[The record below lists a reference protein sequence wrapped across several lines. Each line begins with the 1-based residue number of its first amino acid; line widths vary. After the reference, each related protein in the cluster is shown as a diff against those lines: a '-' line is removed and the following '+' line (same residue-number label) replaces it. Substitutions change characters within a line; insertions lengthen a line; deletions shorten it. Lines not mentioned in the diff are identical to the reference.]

1 LDKKDR
7 LLQIFLEEAGEIIE
21 NLDNLMMELEEAE
34 DKADLINNIFR
45 GVHTL
50 KGSANSFGFTRLGEY
65 VHHWEDLLGM
75 FRDDPNSPKLASSI
89 DLFFDAVNVVRDTL
103 ELEVQGD
110 TSIPEN
116 YNETLEIIKSQL
128 EAKDKKEESISVSTD
143 VITFDSVFEIAP
155 INEKELD
162 QLTPDEKSQ
171 VLAKLE
177 EGYNFYNVVLCF
189 DDDLYFRGH
198 NHQISIKLLNG
209 LGDIVKSYWSFN
221 NLATFDK
228 YNTETNYIKDISLYI
243 LSAASHEDIDEIF
256 DFVAEEHEV
265 KTRLFTLKEVK
276 EKFDKKVEES
286 KPQEQTTPKIKNEVS
301 KIKVQPQSF
310 IRVES
315 HKIDELFDSVGE
327 LVISQSYIDQSVK
340 IKELDDENINKNLQ
354 ALAKSSKRIQ
364 DQVMSLRMVAIKD
377 TFLKMKRVARDVAK
391 KTNKDFEFIIK
402 GEDTEIDKTMV
413 DALSDPLVH
422 LIRNSADH
430 GIESDDI
437 RQSQGK
443 PKGEVSLEAYHSGN
457 NIVIEIKDN
466 GAGIDTNKIFGKAI
480 ERGLASP
487 DDNLT
492 QSEIIDF
499 LFNPGFSMA
508 EKITDV
514 SGRGVGLDVVKSS
527 IEKLKGKIIVTSE
540 LGKGSSFKIML
551 PLTLAIIDGMIVSI
565 NDEVFILPTLSVIE
579 SFPPNMA
586 KINSIHHKE
595 EFIDYRGEVLPIVHL
610 NRVLNLD
617 GTEKAEE
624 DSVFICID
632 HDKGKFVL
640 RVDALLGRQQVVV
653 KTLGKFLSFIKAIAG
668 GTILGDGNI
677 AFIINIDEIRE
688 RLDKSL

>member
-1 LDKKDR
+1 MDKKER

-21 NLDNLMMELEEAE
+21 NLDNLMMELEEADE
-34 DKADLINNIFR
+34 KADLINNIFR

-65 VHHWEDLLGM
+65 VHHWEDLLGV
-75 FRDDPNSPKLASSI
+75 FRDDPTSPKLPQSM
-89 DLFFDAVNVVRDTL
+89 DLFFDAVTVVRDTL

-110 TSIPEN
+110 ESLPEN
-116 YNETLEIIKSQL
+116 YNETLQTIKIML
-128 EAKDKKEESISVSTD
+128 ESEDKNEKQPSNEKVQE
-143 VITFDSVFEIAP
+143 VIKFDSIYQTAT
-155 INEKELD
+155 INESELE
-162 QLTPDEKSQ
+162 QLTDEEKSNILSKTNENQ
-171 VLAKLE
+171 NL
-177 EGYNFYNVVLCF
+177 YNVVLCF
-189 DDDLYFRGH
+189 DSDLYFRGH
-198 NHQISIKLLNG
+198 NHQISIKLLSEIG
-209 LGDIVKSYWSFN
+209 TIVKSYWSFD
-221 NLATFDK
+221 NLPKFENYK
-228 YNTETNYIKDISLYI
+228 VENNYIKEISIYL
-243 LSAASHEDIDEIF
+243 LSSVSHEEIDEVF
-256 DFVAEEHEV
+256 DFVADEHEV
-265 KTRLFTLKEVK
+265 KTKLFTIEEVK
-276 EKFDKKVEES
+276 DKLDRRKTLKVSEN
-286 KPQEQTTPKIKNEVS
+286 KDKNS
-301 KIKVQPQSF
+301 LKTKGKLPAQSF

-315 HKIDELFDSVGE
+315 KKIDELFDSVGE
-327 LVISQSYIDQSVK
+327 LVISQSYIDQSQK
-340 IKELDDENINKNLQ
+340 IKDLEDDKLNKNLQ

-391 KTNKDFEFIIK
+391 KTNKDFDFILK

-430 GIESDDI
+430 GIESDEI
-437 RQSQGK
+437 RATSGK
-443 PKGEVSLEAYHSGN
+443 EKGQVSLEAYHSGN

-466 GAGIDTNKIFGKAI
+466 GAGINTHKILEKAI
-480 ERGLASP
+480 ERGLATQE
-487 DDNLT
+487 DELT

-527 IEKLKGKIIVTSE
+527 IEKLKGKIVVTTTMGE
-540 LGKGSSFKIML
+540 GSSFKIML

-565 NDEVFILPTLSVIE
+565 NDEIFILPTLSVVE
-579 SFPPNMA
+579 SFPPDMS
-586 KINSIHHKE
+586 KINSIQHKE

-610 NRVLNLD
+610 NRILNLD
-617 GTEKAEE
+617 GEEKPEK

-653 KTLGKFLSFIKAIAG
+653 KTLGKFLSFVKEIAG

-677 AFIINIDEIRE
+677 AFIINVDEIRIK
-688 RLDKSL
+688 LDKTIL